1 MRIWKAW
8 APLYPASHM
17 TDKHKPRPHTWTLQ
31 IGLLLLN
38 RDFLFTISDQKKIS
52 SLNLIYSRLLKY
64 VSISVYMSINHNK
77 PIRYK
82 RQETR
87 VPVPLNNTGEIKTLW
102 HALMVISVEST
113 QIVITLI
120 TRTIIAPGAIF
131 CKKMIS

>member
-1 MRIWKAW
+1 M
-8 APLYPASHM
+8 
-17 TDKHKPRPHTWTLQ
+17 
-31 IGLLLLN
+31 
-38 RDFLFTISDQKKIS
+38 FTISDQKKIS

-64 VSISVYMSINHNK
+64 VSISVYMSINQNK
-77 PIRYK
+77 LIRYK

>member
-1 MRIWKAW
+1 M
-8 APLYPASHM
+8 S
-17 TDKHKPRPHTWTLQ
+17 
-31 IGLLLLN
+31 
-38 RDFLFTISDQKKIS
+38 
-52 SLNLIYSRLLKY
+52 
-64 VSISVYMSINHNK
+64 VISVYMSINQNK

-120 TRTIIAPGAIF
+120 TRTIIAPGEIF
-131 CKKMIS
+131 CKKMIHDYGSKSRK